1 MHRRSFVMA
10 GAAALPLA
18 AAAFPAGAT
27 SPVGRRVRVLTT
39 PLANAER
46 FPAVPSPAAG
56 AALTLEREPD
66 RRFDPASVRVADA
79 AGNPLGY
86 LPPARAAAISALMDA
101 GVPAS
106 GRVAATAPG
115 GLRIEVFLD
124 LGGPVAV

>member
-18 AAAFPAGAT
+18 AAALAAGAA
-27 SPVGRRVRVLTT
+27 PAMGHRVRVLTT

-46 FPAVPSPAAG
+46 FPAVPAPAAG

-86 LPPARAAAISALMDA
+86 LPPASAAAISALMDA

-106 GRVAATAPG
+106 GRALGPAPG
-115 GLRIEVFLD
+115 GLRVEVFLD
-124 LGGPVAV
+124 VAGVSA